1 MARCNE
7 SPPETD
13 LKLSRLEWTDVDAH
27 GNGTIPVQRLKDV
40 VDEVA
45 RCDVICRSVVNTLFR
60 ITVPA
65 VMRMVKPVNGI
76 HRVHNAPPES

>member
-13 LKLSRLEWTDVDAH
+13 LKLSRLDR
-27 GNGTIPVQRLKDV
+27 VQRLKDI

-45 RCDVICRSVVNTLFR
+45 RRDVICRSAVNTLLR
-60 ITVPA
+60 STGA
-65 VMRMVKPVNGI
+65 GDDANGEAMTGI